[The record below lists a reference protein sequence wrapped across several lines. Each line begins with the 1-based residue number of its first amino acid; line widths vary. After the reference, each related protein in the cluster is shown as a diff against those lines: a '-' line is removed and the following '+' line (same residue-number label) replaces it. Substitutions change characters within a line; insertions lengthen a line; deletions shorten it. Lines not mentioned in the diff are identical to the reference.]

1 MTSEEIERV
10 ACDGILHC
18 DHTEASVEAS
28 GQITPM
34 PAGFRS
40 SPLAFSIVL
49 HYDSK

>member
-1 MTSEEIERV
+1 MTSEEIERL

-34 PAGFRS
+34 PAGFS
-40 SPLAFSIVL
+40 LVPSCFLCGAAL
-49 HYDSK
+49 

>member
-18 DHTEASVEAS
+18 DHTEASVEGIGADHADA
-28 GQITPM
+28 G
-34 PAGFRS
+34 GFRS
-40 SPLAFSIVL
+40 SPLAFFVVL